1 MPLQIQRTA
10 TVYRLWDD
18 DDLRELF
25 EDHAAND
32 WLCALN
38 CEKEDGVTV
47 WRVGL
52 QNTGARQVVTATREQ
67 VIVSDFV
74 TVIAQTVDEYNAA
87 HPDNTIEGM
96 GS

>member
-18 DDLRELF
+18 EDLRELF

-38 CEKEDGVTV
+38 CEKEDTVVV
-47 WRVGL
+47 WRVGM
-52 QNTGARQVVTATREQ
+52 QNTEARQVVTATRDQ
-67 VIVSDFV
+67 VIVSDLV
-74 TVIAQTVDEYNAA
+74 TVLAQNLADYNTAN
-87 HPDNTIEGM
+87 PDNTIEVD
-96 GS
+96 S